1 MPIAWNEMKAI
12 VLNRKLHR
20 WAAIITALPVLIVLL
35 SGIIL
40 QMKKELDWVQP
51 PMRKGVG
58 NEPILSFDRILDI
71 ARKVPETG
79 IEEWKDID
87 RLDVRP
93 NKGMVKVRAKN
104 RWEIQIDTSTGEVL
118 QVAVRRSDLIESIH
132 DGSFF
137 QESFKIWVFLPSAII
152 LAGIWGTGIYLFI
165 YPFLVKRNRKRKD
178 SLILVHGTESFQG
191 MASRVHRLE
200 ERKCMEKS
208 DSVVKRTG
216 EMEQAFN

>member
-1 MPIAWNEMKAI
+1 MKAI

-20 WAAIITALPVLIVLL
+20 WAAIATALPVFIVLV

-40 QMKKELDWVQP
+40 QMKKDLDWVQP
-51 PMRKGVG
+51 PTRKGVG

-71 ARKVPETG
+71 ARNVPETG

-118 QVAVRRSDLIESIH
+118 QVAVRRSDLIETIH
-132 DGSFF
+132 DSSFF
-137 QESFKIWVFLPSAII
+137 HESSRFGCFSLRQ
-152 LAGIWGTGIYLFI
+152 LYL
-165 YPFLVKRNRKRKD
+165 
-178 SLILVHGTESFQG
+178 QG
-191 MASRVHRLE
+191 F
-200 ERKCMEKS
+200 
-208 DSVVKRTG
+208 G
-216 EMEQAFN
+216 G